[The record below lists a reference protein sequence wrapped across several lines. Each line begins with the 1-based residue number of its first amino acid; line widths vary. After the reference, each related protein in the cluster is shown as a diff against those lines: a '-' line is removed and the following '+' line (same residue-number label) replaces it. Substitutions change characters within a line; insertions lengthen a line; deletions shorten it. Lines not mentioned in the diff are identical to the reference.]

1 MKLVIPALR
10 DIIIRWLP
18 FEHTTFFREKRS
30 IFMSFLKSLGHAS
43 LGTMFIIGG
52 WGAFSNPGGRV
63 DKVASVGIPRARE
76 ATILNAA
83 TMMVAGTTLA
93 AGILP
98 RVSAAILIGSLIP
111 TTYVGH
117 AFWKEETPAGR
128 TGQQTQFLKN
138 LAMIGG
144 LLVVLQEG

>member
-1 MKLVIPALR
+1 
-10 DIIIRWLP
+10 
-18 FEHTTFFREKRS
+18 
-30 IFMSFLKSLGHAS
+30 MSFLKSLGHAS
-43 LGTMFIIGG
+43 LGAMFIIGG
-52 WGAFSNPGGRV
+52 WNAFSNPGGRV
-63 DKVASVGIPRARE
+63 DKVASVGIPRAKE
-76 ATILNAA
+76 ATLLNGA

-98 RVSAAILIGSLIP
+98 RISAALLIGTLIP

-138 LAMIGG
+138 LAMLGG

>member
-1 MKLVIPALR
+1 MV
-10 DIIIRWLP
+10 
-18 FEHTTFFREKRS
+18 
-30 IFMSFLKSLGHAS
+30 MSFLKSIGHAS
-43 LGTMFIIGG
+43 LGAMFIIGG

-63 DKVASVGIPRARE
+63 DMVARVGIPRAKE

-83 TMMVAGTTLA
+83 TMIVAGTTLA
-93 AGILP
+93 VGILP
-98 RVSAAILIGSLIP
+98 RVSAALLIGSLIP

-144 LLVVLQEG
+144 LLVVVQEG